1 MVPMRTGWKNL
12 CFTLCTTCKLY
23 AVLFTAS
30 HSPKSSHMSR
40 NLCVLWSLSTT
51 GAWKIYTVCYM
62 YGWSEIAKSK
72 TEDNCRIWLVPCCPS
87 VVQNR
92 KVFPSAASF
101 VFFFILCWEKGP
113 TEQQEKSFTRDSLCG
128 KIQTRKQNRWKVLC
142 NLILWNLSTESRF

>member
-30 HSPKSSHMSR
+30 HSPKSSYMSR

-101 VFFFILCWEKGP
+101 VFFFHFVLRKRSNRTTREKFYTG
-113 TEQQEKSFTRDSLCG
+113 FTL
-128 KIQTRKQNRWKVLC
+128 RKNTNEETKQMESSVQF
-142 NLILWNLSTESRF
+142 NLVKFVDRK